1 MEGEERREGEG
12 RERRATQQ
20 GNQKKQTISSSF
32 AEQDEEKLAKQDGRQ
47 RFQICP

>member
-1 MEGEERREGEG
+1 MDDGMWGEG

-20 GNQKKQTISSSF
+20 GNQKKQAISSSF
-32 AEQDEEKLAKQDGRQ
+32 VEQDEEKLAKQDGRQ